1 MELIFLIVGFAI
13 GKLQS
18 KHEATETEE
27 ELEVV

>member
-13 GKLQS
+13 GRLQG
-18 KHEATETEE
+18 KYEATETEE